1 MSPRVEIRFLG
12 SPPMIKTQ
20 TIVRGCR
27 SHLEVFS
34 RGVSGRFQEWQFLG
48 ETKLVSICGIEIPN
62 RGLGQRRDLTSET
75 G

>member
-20 TIVRGCR
+20 TLCVVR